1 MAGRPIEIPITVT
14 ADGAEKGVSKV
25 TDAFS
30 DVEDSLKDVT
40 KAGEKTGKD
49 LSSDMSDAAKKI
61 DRDLTK
67 ALDSVQD
74 ESKSS
79 GKAIGKNVKAGTDKA
94 GEGLDELKD
103 ESKSTAK
110 EAAASFGSIE
120 DAASALQEVAAN
132 AFAGFGP
139 AGMAAGALAAVGI
152 GLAISALTDNADKIN
167 ENKDKMLA
175 LAQTIKDNGGV
186 LRESDYIKSME
197 DYGYAIQDT
206 KEWFEL
212 FQKDAVSGFEQIRNG
227 AEKAGVGIG
236 DAFKGQFGSL
246 EDSKLVLADLE
257 KGLQDLEGQTKE
269 NSTVV
274 DDFGRTLDTTDP
286 AIRRQIDGN
295 QELTQKVRD
304 HIKELEAAKEIERI
318 RKEAIQGT
326 TQALKEDIEA
336 LEKRT
341 DAVKN
346 SESSEL
352 DYLDGIDNLNA
363 KLKENGETLDK
374 STSKGRDN
382 RRAVLDQASAI
393 EQMAK
398 DQLDAGAKTDDVTK
412 KFQAQKDA
420 LITQVM
426 PAFGGSREKAQAYI
440 DTILRTPPTIG
451 TKVNVTGIPEAEAQI
466 RNFTSAGRHIYVDV
480 HGNMQSV
487 QNSIA
492 GLNGTRISVDVA
504 PRLGAGITN

>member
-1 MAGRPIEIPITVT
+1 MAGRPIEIPIAIT

-30 DVEDSLKDVT
+30 DIEDSLKDVT

-67 ALDSVQD
+67 ALDSVED
-74 ESKSS
+74 EAKQAGKS
-79 GKAIGKNVKAGTDKA
+79 GKHIGDGIKDGTGKAK
-94 GEGLDELKD
+94 ESLSELR
-103 ESKSTAK
+103 EEANSTAK
-110 EAAASFGSIE
+110 EAGASFDGSADGI
-120 DAASALQEVAAN
+120 AGAFQEVAAN
-132 AFAGFGP
+132 TFGP
-139 AGMAAGALAAVGI
+139 F
-152 GLAISALTDNADKIN
+152 GLAIAAAAGIGIAKLQELADQANASKERIS
-167 ENKDKMLA
+167 EIS
-175 LAQTIKDNGGV
+175 QTMKDNGGKFNMDDAI
-186 LRESDYIKSME
+186 ESME
-197 DYGYAIQDT
+197 DYGYQIQDT
-206 KEWFEL
+206 KEWFEV
-212 FQKDAVSGFEQIRNG
+212 FQKEAVTGFEQIRNV
-227 AEKAGVGIG
+227 ADKAGVGIG

-246 EDSKLVLADLE
+246 KDSKLVLADLE
-257 KGLQDLEGQTKE
+257 KGLQDLESQTKE

-374 STSKGRDN
+374 STAKGRDN

-398 DQLDAGAKTDDVTK
+398 DNLDAGASTDEVTK

-426 PAFGGSREKAQAYI
+426 PAFGGSREKAQSFI

-466 RNFTSAGRHIYVDV
+466 RAFTSAGRHLYVDV

-504 PRLGAGITN
+504 PRLGTGITN